1 MIPCKLPRP
10 LRGII
15 PPLVTPLLDAH
26 TLDAVALRHLV
37 EHMIAGGVHGIFAL
51 GTTGEGPAL
60 SYRLRREVIETTCRA
75 VAGRVPVL
83 VAISDTCIEESLAL
97 GNWAVE
103 CGADALVV
111 AAPYYFAVS
120 QNDLYRVVETL
131 SSQLPLPLYI
141 YNMPSLTKAFFEPE
155 TVLRAS
161 RLPNVYGLKDSSGDL
176 SYVRAIITALAGRED
191 FTVLVGPEE
200 LLTDAM
206 ALGAHGGVNG
216 GANLFPRLFV
226 RLYDA
231 LRAGDAATAAQ
242 LQAKVCELGAL
253 LYSIGE
259 PESSYLRGLK
269 LGLELLG
276 ICSASMAPPFEG
288 ADARQFQ
295 DLREKLKELEAFLN

>member
-1 MIPCKLPRP
+1 MKSSKLPQP

-26 TLDAVALRHLV
+26 TLDREALARLI
-37 EHMIAGGVHGIFAL
+37 EHMIAGGVHGLFVL

-60 SYRLRREVIETTCRA
+60 SYKLRREIIEASCKA
-75 VAGRVPVL
+75 VAGRIPVL
-83 VAISDTCIEESLAL
+83 VAISDTCLEESVAL

-120 QNDLYRVVETL
+120 QTDLYRVVETL
-131 SSQLPLPLYI
+131 SSSLPLPLFI

-161 RLPNVYGLKDSSGDL
+161 RLPNVFGIKDSSGDMN
-176 SYVRAIITALAGRED
+176 YVRAVIEALGGRKD

-200 LLTDAM
+200 LLSESMAM
-206 ALGAHGGVNG
+206 GAHGGVNG

-231 LRAGDAATAAQ
+231 LCTGDKATAQ
-242 LQAKVCELGAL
+242 LLQAKVCELGSL
-253 LYSIGE
+253 LYRTGE

-269 LGLELLG
+269 LGLELQG
-276 ICSASMAPPFEG
+276 ICSAALAPPFEV
-288 ADARQFQ
+288 ADPKQFEALRQ
-295 DLREKLKELEAFLN
+295 KLKEFEVF